1 MMENQNS
8 ISNIGIVHVMYKL
21 PLNFDFT
28 KFLLEQKNII
38 LELYYQKQLLRRSN

>member
-1 MMENQNS
+1 MMENQN